1 MSQWSVFG
9 VDITPKFTD
18 DIKNVLK
25 VTSKKEIFFDVFEC
39 MYNGKTIIVEKVG
52 TSDGL
57 PVVSFEAVKNN
68 KKYKCEALLVE
79 SEESELFLNENHL
92 QFLKSIQKTPI
103 KTIIEEKVEKVI
115 PTNTVYEDK
124 VRDVS
129 EKIIKESQEKAQKL
143 YDNKLKEYKKHK
155 QLIAKQAEEYLNEK
169 TESIRQELY
178 EQYIDFLSSNDKK
191 VNNLVKSNIDDI
203 TLSIDENNKEILSK
217 VDKLSNLNKEELAKI
232 LSENIININN
242 NLDSK
247 VKDLNDQLDI
257 ILHDSNTKLN
267 KLDEKTSRLLE
278 KNIKH
283 TDEIVKN
290 ITSKI
295 EQVDEKIEDYKID
308 TFKHV
313 VEKVAD
319 NKTEIEASL
328 KNTISKINEQV
339 DIKRDEVEK
348 ILAAELSNINE
359 KLNIFSE
366 EEDKKYKQLLENLN
380 NLNKGEVK
388 EILSEKINDKQL
400 NSLKLD
406 ISKQFQNEMMS
417 IKRLIEMSSGGGSVA
432 KQFANGGTMDGSL
445 NVTQNILSGGTNLLD
460 IFNTDTSIN
469 LQDVT
474 DVGNTTTNSI
484 SSSGTIF
491 GDIGSF
497 TTLNALTANFTQ
509 TIVSTTS
516 ALSVINDGTGP
527 ALYVQQSGNEP
538 VATFVDRE
546 GGTVIIDDG
555 GNVGIGT
562 AIPTSPLDVVGN
574 IAVTGTVDGRDIAA
588 DGIAIDNLESD
599 VTFLSGEIDNIDL
612 QQVTD
617 VGNTTTNSLSVAS
630 LTATGKI
637 IGGNNNT
644 ANGNNAAVLG
654 GTCNTASGNCSSVV
668 GGFCNT
674 ASGNHSFVGSGCC
687 NTASGCYSPVVGGG
701 KCNTASGYYSS
712 VGGGINNTASSVNS
726 SVVGGR
732 CNAASG
738 YYSFVG
744 GGCGNTSCGI
754 ATSVVGGRCNAAS
767 SYYSFVGGGRCNAAS
782 GNCSFVGGGYSNA
795 ACAVHSG
802 ILGGSLNTV
811 LSVHTCSFIIGSNL
825 TSNAACTTFVNN
837 LSSQGNI
844 YANNVGIGTDS
855 PDNKLTVDG
864 DVDVTGFL
872 SVGDTSNT
880 FLTEFGSREAKL
892 YVDGGD
898 DYTIFVNRSNDVA
911 NSSGFLA
918 YGRKRVGGVAVQ
930 DGDSLGRNIAFAWDG
945 DEFLST
951 AQMDFV
957 VDGTVSDGSAPT
969 AITFS
974 TGSKNADRE
983 ERFRIDSSG
992 NVGIGTDSPDSL
1004 LHVDGASGSPSTA
1017 NSLITLR
1024 DSTSNI
1030 GFQMGAESGRGWI
1043 RSVDVGNQ
1051 FLQYG
1056 ILSLGEDYVSL
1067 GDGNEPNQ
1075 FYIDTTSG
1083 NVGIGTDSPSTKL
1096 DVNGDANIDT
1106 SLTVGTSLDVGGH
1119 FSAATK
1125 SFLID
1130 NPNGG
1135 KLQYGVI
1142 EGREHAVY
1150 YRGKTTDS
1158 TIKLPEEWEW
1168 LVNEDS
1174 VTVTVTP
1181 IGKFQPLYVISQS
1194 NNEVKVGGVEGE
1206 YNYIIYGT
1214 RKDVEPLEVNV

>member
-1 MSQWSVFG
+1 MFG

-445 NVTQNILSGGTNLLD
+445 NVTGDISASGSITATEIISAGVNINTLFGSGGG
-460 IFNTDTSIN
+460 
-469 LQDVT
+469 
-474 DVGNTTTNSI
+474 VGT
-484 SSSGTIF
+484 
-491 GDIGSF
+491 
-497 TTLNALTANFTQ
+497 
-509 TIVSTTS
+509 
-516 ALSVINDGTGP
+516 
-527 ALYVQQSGNEP
+527 
-538 VATFVDRE
+538 
-546 GGTVIIDDG
+546 
-555 GNVGIGT
+555 
-562 AIPTSPLDVVGN
+562 
-574 IAVTGTVDGRDIAA
+574 
-588 DGIAIDNLESD
+588 
-599 VTFLSGEIDNIDL
+599 L

-617 VGNTTTNSLSVAS
+617 LGNFTTNS
-630 LTATGKI
+630 I
-637 IGGNNNT
+637 
-644 ANGNNAAVLG
+644 
-654 GTCNTASGNCSSVV
+654 
-668 GGFCNT
+668 
-674 ASGNHSFVGSGCC
+674 
-687 NTASGCYSPVVGGG
+687 
-701 KCNTASGYYSS
+701 
-712 VGGGINNTASSVNS
+712 
-726 SVVGGR
+726 
-732 CNAASG
+732 NAASLSAQG
-738 YYSFVG
+738 VSTFNSTVNFFPPLGRAITARSTNSNNPGIQANFEGPVTVGHDLFQRSGFENGFSDNSNHFHSVTEINRIEQEAEGDVKNIGSVQERYYAIPSNVLP
-744 GGCGNTSCGI
+744 GNQAAFWAWHQVARSI
-754 ATSVVGGRCNAAS
+754 ATSTVNTDSATLDVSLLQNSSNRLSASQAFFASNTTPAGTSENLVISLTGHGIADGANVTMNFSQSFPGPIVAANLFGKVTDTTTDALSVVLYDGNYKSTDEVPLGTSQTALNFKEDGQSLVTLQTIGTSTVVLAGQENELSFYNKTNFSPERLKNEFITAS
-767 SYYSFVGGGRCNAAS
+767 FNTTGHNLVKNEH
-782 GNCSFVGGGYSNA
+782 VTLIT
-795 ACAVHSG
+795 SG
-802 ILGGSLNTV
+802 ITTTGDNIPVKEDGYILN
-811 LSVHTCSFIIGSNL
+811 
-825 TSNAACTTFVNN
+825 
-837 LSSQGNI
+837 
-844 YANNVGIGTDS
+844 
-855 PDNKLTVDG
+855 PDVDG
-864 DVDVTGFL
+864 DGLKVLIV
-872 SVGDTSNT
+872 
-880 FLTEFGSREAKL
+880 
-892 YVDGGD
+892 
-898 DYTIFVNRSNDVA
+898 
-911 NSSGFLA
+911 
-918 YGRKRVGGVAVQ
+918 
-930 DGDSLGRNIAFAWDG
+930 LGRRIKQYN
-945 DEFLST
+945 L
-951 AQMDFV
+951 
-957 VDGTVSDGSAPT
+957 GTFTTLVGSANWT
-969 AITFS
+969 LHKGTTDGIHQDTLGDQHFNF
-974 TGSKNADRE
+974 NA
-983 ERFRIDSSG
+983 
-992 NVGIGTDSPDSL
+992 N
-1004 LHVDGASGSPSTA
+1004 
-1017 NSLITLR
+1017 
-1024 DSTSNI
+1024 NI
-1030 GFQMGAESGRGWI
+1030 GE
-1043 RSVDVGNQ
+1043 
-1051 FLQYG
+1051 
-1056 ILSLGEDYVSL
+1056 VSSY
-1067 GDGNEPNQ
+1067 Q
-1075 FYIDTTSG
+1075 
-1083 NVGIGTDSPSTKL
+1083 IGPGSQTDSPSAISIGKNVYNRDDNTIKIGYDNEMLDITPTGLKTPGNITATGSISAAKL
-1096 DVNGDANIDT
+1096 DVSGDANIDGTLTADKISLSDNSFIVETGDFTLSDSHKGATILLQNTGAITITVPALSTGHTT
-1106 SLTVGTSLDVGGH
+1106 SFIAETANTVAFQAGAGLSGLNSFNGANSMSGQFAQAQIIFKTPEYAFLGGQI
-1119 FSAATK
+1119 T
-1125 SFLID
+1125 
-1130 NPNGG
+1130 
-1135 KLQYGVI
+1135 
-1142 EGREHAVY
+1142 
-1150 YRGKTTDS
+1150 
-1158 TIKLPEEWEW
+1158 
-1168 LVNEDS
+1168 
-1174 VTVTVTP
+1174 
-1181 IGKFQPLYVISQS
+1181 
-1194 NNEVKVGGVEGE
+1194 
-1206 YNYIIYGT
+1206 
-1214 RKDVEPLEVNV
+1214 

>member
-668 GGFCNT
+668 GG
-674 ASGNHSFVGSGCC
+674 
-687 NTASGCYSPVVGGG
+687 
-701 KCNTASGYYSS
+701 
-712 VGGGINNTASSVNS
+712 
-726 SVVGGR
+726 R

>member
-1 MSQWSVFG
+1 MFG

-52 TSDGL
+52 TSDEL

-445 NVTQNILSGGTNLLD
+445 NVTGDISASGSITATEIISAGVNINTLFGSGGG
-460 IFNTDTSIN
+460 
-469 LQDVT
+469 
-474 DVGNTTTNSI
+474 VGT
-484 SSSGTIF
+484 
-491 GDIGSF
+491 
-497 TTLNALTANFTQ
+497 
-509 TIVSTTS
+509 
-516 ALSVINDGTGP
+516 
-527 ALYVQQSGNEP
+527 
-538 VATFVDRE
+538 
-546 GGTVIIDDG
+546 
-555 GNVGIGT
+555 
-562 AIPTSPLDVVGN
+562 
-574 IAVTGTVDGRDIAA
+574 
-588 DGIAIDNLESD
+588 
-599 VTFLSGEIDNIDL
+599 L

-617 VGNTTTNSLSVAS
+617 LGNFTTNS
-630 LTATGKI
+630 I
-637 IGGNNNT
+637 
-644 ANGNNAAVLG
+644 
-654 GTCNTASGNCSSVV
+654 
-668 GGFCNT
+668 
-674 ASGNHSFVGSGCC
+674 
-687 NTASGCYSPVVGGG
+687 
-701 KCNTASGYYSS
+701 
-712 VGGGINNTASSVNS
+712 
-726 SVVGGR
+726 
-732 CNAASG
+732 NAASLSAQG
-738 YYSFVG
+738 VSTFNSTVNFFPPLGRAITARSTNSNNPGIQANFEGPVTVGHDLFQRSGFENGFSDNSNHFHSVTEINRIEQQAEGDVKNIGSVQERYYAIPSNVLP
-744 GGCGNTSCGI
+744 GNQAAFWAWHQVARSI
-754 ATSVVGGRCNAAS
+754 ATSTVNTDSATLDVSLLQNSSNRLSASQAFFASNTTPAGTSENLVISLTGHGIADGANVTMNFSQSFPGPIVAANLFGKVTDTTTDALSVVLYDGNYKSTDEVPLGTSQTALNFKEDGQSLVTLQTIGTSTVVLAGQENELSFYNKTNFSPERLKNEFITAS
-767 SYYSFVGGGRCNAAS
+767 FNTTGHNLVKNEH
-782 GNCSFVGGGYSNA
+782 VTLIT
-795 ACAVHSG
+795 SG
-802 ILGGSLNTV
+802 ITTTGDNIPVKEDGYILN
-811 LSVHTCSFIIGSNL
+811 
-825 TSNAACTTFVNN
+825 
-837 LSSQGNI
+837 
-844 YANNVGIGTDS
+844 
-855 PDNKLTVDG
+855 PDVDG
-864 DVDVTGFL
+864 DGLKVLIV
-872 SVGDTSNT
+872 
-880 FLTEFGSREAKL
+880 
-892 YVDGGD
+892 
-898 DYTIFVNRSNDVA
+898 
-911 NSSGFLA
+911 
-918 YGRKRVGGVAVQ
+918 
-930 DGDSLGRNIAFAWDG
+930 LGRRIKQYN
-945 DEFLST
+945 L
-951 AQMDFV
+951 
-957 VDGTVSDGSAPT
+957 GTFTTLVGSANWT
-969 AITFS
+969 LHKGTTDGIHQDTLGDQHFNF
-974 TGSKNADRE
+974 NA
-983 ERFRIDSSG
+983 
-992 NVGIGTDSPDSL
+992 N
-1004 LHVDGASGSPSTA
+1004 
-1017 NSLITLR
+1017 
-1024 DSTSNI
+1024 NI
-1030 GFQMGAESGRGWI
+1030 GE
-1043 RSVDVGNQ
+1043 
-1051 FLQYG
+1051 
-1056 ILSLGEDYVSL
+1056 VSSY
-1067 GDGNEPNQ
+1067 Q
-1075 FYIDTTSG
+1075 
-1083 NVGIGTDSPSTKL
+1083 IGPGSQTDSPSAISIGKNVYNRDDNTIKIGYDNEMLDITPTGLKTPGNITATGSISAAKL
-1096 DVNGDANIDT
+1096 DVSGDANIDGTLTADKISLSDNSFIVETGDFTLSDSHKGATILLQNIAAITITVPALSTGYTT
-1106 SLTVGTSLDVGGH
+1106 SFIAETANTVAFQAGAGLSGLNSFNEANSMLGQFAQAQIIFKTPEYAFLGGQI
-1119 FSAATK
+1119 T
-1125 SFLID
+1125 
-1130 NPNGG
+1130 
-1135 KLQYGVI
+1135 
-1142 EGREHAVY
+1142 
-1150 YRGKTTDS
+1150 
-1158 TIKLPEEWEW
+1158 
-1168 LVNEDS
+1168 
-1174 VTVTVTP
+1174 
-1181 IGKFQPLYVISQS
+1181 
-1194 NNEVKVGGVEGE
+1194 
-1206 YNYIIYGT
+1206 
-1214 RKDVEPLEVNV
+1214 

>member
-538 VATFVDRE
+538 VATFVDKE

-562 AIPTSPLDVVGN
+562 ATPNKALTVVGDISASGSITATTEIISAGVN
-574 IAVTGTVDGRDIAA
+574 ISTLFGSGGGGGGSVGT
-588 DGIAIDNLESD
+588 
-599 VTFLSGEIDNIDL
+599 L

-617 VGNTTTNSLSVAS
+617 LGNFTTNS
-630 LTATGKI
+630 I
-637 IGGNNNT
+637 
-644 ANGNNAAVLG
+644 
-654 GTCNTASGNCSSVV
+654 
-668 GGFCNT
+668 
-674 ASGNHSFVGSGCC
+674 
-687 NTASGCYSPVVGGG
+687 
-701 KCNTASGYYSS
+701 
-712 VGGGINNTASSVNS
+712 
-726 SVVGGR
+726 
-732 CNAASG
+732 NAASLSAQG
-738 YYSFVG
+738 VSTFNSTVNFFPPLGRAITARSTNSNNPGIQANFEGPVTVGHDLFQRSGFENGFSDNSNHFHSVTEINRIEQQAEGDVKNIGSVQERYYAIPSNVLP
-744 GGCGNTSCGI
+744 GNQAAFWAWHQVARSI
-754 ATSVVGGRCNAAS
+754 ATSTVNTDSATLDVSLLQNSSNRLSASQAFFASNTTPAGTSENLVISLTGHGIADGANVTMNFSQSFPGPIVAANLFGKVTDTTTDALSVVLYDGNYKSTDEVPLGTSQTALNFKEDGQSLVTLQTIGTSTVVLAGQENELSFYNKTNFSPERLKNEFITAS
-767 SYYSFVGGGRCNAAS
+767 FNTTGHNLVKNEH
-782 GNCSFVGGGYSNA
+782 VTLIT
-795 ACAVHSG
+795 SG
-802 ILGGSLNTV
+802 ITTTGDNIPVKEDGYILN
-811 LSVHTCSFIIGSNL
+811 
-825 TSNAACTTFVNN
+825 
-837 LSSQGNI
+837 
-844 YANNVGIGTDS
+844 
-855 PDNKLTVDG
+855 PDVDG
-864 DVDVTGFL
+864 DGLKVLIV
-872 SVGDTSNT
+872 
-880 FLTEFGSREAKL
+880 
-892 YVDGGD
+892 
-898 DYTIFVNRSNDVA
+898 
-911 NSSGFLA
+911 
-918 YGRKRVGGVAVQ
+918 
-930 DGDSLGRNIAFAWDG
+930 LGRRIKQYN
-945 DEFLST
+945 L
-951 AQMDFV
+951 
-957 VDGTVSDGSAPT
+957 GTFTTLVGSANWT
-969 AITFS
+969 LHKGTTDGIHQDTLGDQHFNF
-974 TGSKNADRE
+974 NA
-983 ERFRIDSSG
+983 
-992 NVGIGTDSPDSL
+992 N
-1004 LHVDGASGSPSTA
+1004 
-1017 NSLITLR
+1017 
-1024 DSTSNI
+1024 NI
-1030 GFQMGAESGRGWI
+1030 GE
-1043 RSVDVGNQ
+1043 
-1051 FLQYG
+1051 
-1056 ILSLGEDYVSL
+1056 VSSY
-1067 GDGNEPNQ
+1067 Q
-1075 FYIDTTSG
+1075 
-1083 NVGIGTDSPSTKL
+1083 IGPGSQTDSPSAISIGKNVYNRDDNTIKIGYDNEMLDITPTGLKTPGNITATGSISAANL
-1096 DVNGDANIDT
+1096 DVSGDANIDGTLTADKISLSDNSFIVETGDFTLSDSHKGATILLQNAGAITITVPALSTGHTT
-1106 SLTVGTSLDVGGH
+1106 SFIAETANTVAFQAGAGLSGLNSFNGANSMSGQFAQAQIIFKTPEYAFLGGQI
-1119 FSAATK
+1119 T
-1125 SFLID
+1125 
-1130 NPNGG
+1130 
-1135 KLQYGVI
+1135 
-1142 EGREHAVY
+1142 
-1150 YRGKTTDS
+1150 
-1158 TIKLPEEWEW
+1158 
-1168 LVNEDS
+1168 
-1174 VTVTVTP
+1174 
-1181 IGKFQPLYVISQS
+1181 
-1194 NNEVKVGGVEGE
+1194 
-1206 YNYIIYGT
+1206 
-1214 RKDVEPLEVNV
+1214 

>member
-445 NVTQNILSGGTNLLD
+445 NVTGDISASGSITATEIISAGVNINTLFGSGGG
-460 IFNTDTSIN
+460 
-469 LQDVT
+469 
-474 DVGNTTTNSI
+474 VGT
-484 SSSGTIF
+484 
-491 GDIGSF
+491 
-497 TTLNALTANFTQ
+497 
-509 TIVSTTS
+509 
-516 ALSVINDGTGP
+516 
-527 ALYVQQSGNEP
+527 
-538 VATFVDRE
+538 
-546 GGTVIIDDG
+546 
-555 GNVGIGT
+555 
-562 AIPTSPLDVVGN
+562 
-574 IAVTGTVDGRDIAA
+574 
-588 DGIAIDNLESD
+588 
-599 VTFLSGEIDNIDL
+599 L

-617 VGNTTTNSLSVAS
+617 LGNFTTNS
-630 LTATGKI
+630 I
-637 IGGNNNT
+637 
-644 ANGNNAAVLG
+644 
-654 GTCNTASGNCSSVV
+654 
-668 GGFCNT
+668 
-674 ASGNHSFVGSGCC
+674 
-687 NTASGCYSPVVGGG
+687 
-701 KCNTASGYYSS
+701 
-712 VGGGINNTASSVNS
+712 
-726 SVVGGR
+726 
-732 CNAASG
+732 NAASLSAQG
-738 YYSFVG
+738 VSTFNSTVNFFPPLGRAITARSTNSNNPGIQANFEGPVTVGHDLFQRSGFENGFSDNSNHFHSVTEINRIEQQAEGDVKNIGSVQERYYAIPSNVLP
-744 GGCGNTSCGI
+744 GNQAAFWAWHQVARSI
-754 ATSVVGGRCNAAS
+754 ATSTVNTDSATLDVSLLQNSSNRLSASQAFFASNTTPAGTSENLVISLTGHGIADGANVTMNFSQSFPGPIVAANLFGKVTDTTTDALSVVLYDGNYKSTDEVPLGTSQTALNFKEDGQSLVTLQTIGTSTVVLAGQENELSFYNKTNFSPERLKNEFITAS
-767 SYYSFVGGGRCNAAS
+767 FNTTGHNLVKNEH
-782 GNCSFVGGGYSNA
+782 VTLIT
-795 ACAVHSG
+795 SG
-802 ILGGSLNTV
+802 ITTTGDNIPVKEDGYILN
-811 LSVHTCSFIIGSNL
+811 
-825 TSNAACTTFVNN
+825 
-837 LSSQGNI
+837 
-844 YANNVGIGTDS
+844 
-855 PDNKLTVDG
+855 PDVDG
-864 DVDVTGFL
+864 DGLKVLIV
-872 SVGDTSNT
+872 
-880 FLTEFGSREAKL
+880 
-892 YVDGGD
+892 
-898 DYTIFVNRSNDVA
+898 
-911 NSSGFLA
+911 
-918 YGRKRVGGVAVQ
+918 
-930 DGDSLGRNIAFAWDG
+930 LGRRIKQYN
-945 DEFLST
+945 L
-951 AQMDFV
+951 
-957 VDGTVSDGSAPT
+957 GTFTTLVGSANWT
-969 AITFS
+969 LHKGTTDGIHQDTLGDQHFNF
-974 TGSKNADRE
+974 NA
-983 ERFRIDSSG
+983 
-992 NVGIGTDSPDSL
+992 N
-1004 LHVDGASGSPSTA
+1004 
-1017 NSLITLR
+1017 
-1024 DSTSNI
+1024 NI
-1030 GFQMGAESGRGWI
+1030 GE
-1043 RSVDVGNQ
+1043 
-1051 FLQYG
+1051 
-1056 ILSLGEDYVSL
+1056 VSSY
-1067 GDGNEPNQ
+1067 Q
-1075 FYIDTTSG
+1075 
-1083 NVGIGTDSPSTKL
+1083 IGPGSQTDSPSAISIGKNVYNRDDNTIKIGYDNEMLDITPTGLKTPGNITATGSISAAKL
-1096 DVNGDANIDT
+1096 DVSGDANIDGTLTADKISLSDNSFIVETGDFTLSDSHKGATILLQNTGGITITVPALSTGHTT
-1106 SLTVGTSLDVGGH
+1106 SFIAETANTVAFQAGAGLSGLNSFNEANSMLGQFAQAQIIFKTPEYAFLGGQI
-1119 FSAATK
+1119 T
-1125 SFLID
+1125 
-1130 NPNGG
+1130 
-1135 KLQYGVI
+1135 
-1142 EGREHAVY
+1142 
-1150 YRGKTTDS
+1150 
-1158 TIKLPEEWEW
+1158 
-1168 LVNEDS
+1168 
-1174 VTVTVTP
+1174 
-1181 IGKFQPLYVISQS
+1181 
-1194 NNEVKVGGVEGE
+1194 
-1206 YNYIIYGT
+1206 
-1214 RKDVEPLEVNV
+1214 

>member
-630 LTATGKI
+630 LTATYRC
-637 IGGNNNT
+637 NNNT
-644 ANGNNAAVLG
+644 ANGNNAL
-654 GTCNTASGNCSSVV
+654 TA
-668 GGFCNT
+668 T
-674 ASGNHSFVGSGCC
+674 
-687 NTASGCYSPVVGGG
+687 G
-701 KCNTASGYYSS
+701 K
-712 VGGGINNTASSVNS
+712 
-726 SVVGGR
+726 
-732 CNAASG
+732 
-738 YYSFVG
+738 
-744 GGCGNTSCGI
+744 
-754 ATSVVGGRCNAAS
+754 
-767 SYYSFVGGGRCNAAS
+767 
-782 GNCSFVGGGYSNA
+782 
-795 ACAVHSG
+795 
-802 ILGGSLNTV
+802 
-811 LSVHTCSFIIGSNL
+811 IIG
-825 TSNAACTTFVNN
+825 
-837 LSSQGNI
+837 G
-844 YANNVGIGTDS
+844 NNVIQ
-855 PDNKLTVDG
+855 LTV
-864 DVDVTGFL
+864 
-872 SVGDTSNT
+872 
-880 FLTEFGSREAKL
+880 
-892 YVDGGD
+892 
-898 DYTIFVNRSNDVA
+898 I
-911 NSSGFLA
+911 
-918 YGRKRVGGVAVQ
+918 
-930 DGDSLGRNIAFAWDG
+930 
-945 DEFLST
+945 
-951 AQMDFV
+951 M
-957 VDGTVSDGSAPT
+957 
-969 AITFS
+969 
-974 TGSKNADRE
+974 
-983 ERFRIDSSG
+983 
-992 NVGIGTDSPDSL
+992 
-1004 LHVDGASGSPSTA
+1004 LH
-1017 NSLITLR
+1017 L
-1024 DSTSNI
+1024 
-1030 GFQMGAESGRGWI
+1030 
-1043 RSVDVGNQ
+1043 
-1051 FLQYG
+1051 
-1056 ILSLGEDYVSL
+1056 
-1067 GDGNEPNQ
+1067 
-1075 FYIDTTSG
+1075 
-1083 NVGIGTDSPSTKL
+1083 
-1096 DVNGDANIDT
+1096 
-1106 SLTVGTSLDVGGH
+1106 
-1119 FSAATK
+1119 
-1125 SFLID
+1125 
-1130 NPNGG
+1130 
-1135 KLQYGVI
+1135 
-1142 EGREHAVY
+1142 
-1150 YRGKTTDS
+1150 
-1158 TIKLPEEWEW
+1158 
-1168 LVNEDS
+1168 
-1174 VTVTVTP
+1174 
-1181 IGKFQPLYVISQS
+1181 
-1194 NNEVKVGGVEGE
+1194 
-1206 YNYIIYGT
+1206 
-1214 RKDVEPLEVNV
+1214 

>member
-599 VTFLSGEIDNIDL
+599 VTFLSGEIDTLSGEFISEVNQTNSEVTYLSAEIDNLESDVTYLSGEIDSIDL

-617 VGNTTTNSLSVAS
+617 LGNFTTNS
-630 LTATGKI
+630 I
-637 IGGNNNT
+637 
-644 ANGNNAAVLG
+644 
-654 GTCNTASGNCSSVV
+654 
-668 GGFCNT
+668 
-674 ASGNHSFVGSGCC
+674 
-687 NTASGCYSPVVGGG
+687 
-701 KCNTASGYYSS
+701 
-712 VGGGINNTASSVNS
+712 
-726 SVVGGR
+726 
-732 CNAASG
+732 NAASLSAQG
-738 YYSFVG
+738 VSTFNSTVNFFPPLGRAITARSTNSNNPGIQANFEGPVTVGHDLFQRSGFENGFSDNSNHFHSVTEINRIEQQAEGDVKNIGSVQERYYAIPSNVLP
-744 GGCGNTSCGI
+744 GNQAAFWAWHQVARSI
-754 ATSVVGGRCNAAS
+754 ATSTVNTDSATLDVSLLQNSSNRLSASQAFFASNTTPAGTSENLVISLTGHGIADGANVTMNFSQSFPGPIVAANLFGKVTDTTTDALSVVLYDGNYKSTDEVPLGTSQTALNFKEDGQSLVTLQTIGTSTVVLAGQENELSFYNKTNFSPERLKNEFITAS
-767 SYYSFVGGGRCNAAS
+767 FNTTGHNLVKNEH
-782 GNCSFVGGGYSNA
+782 VTLIT
-795 ACAVHSG
+795 SG
-802 ILGGSLNTV
+802 ITTTGDNIPVKEDGYILN
-811 LSVHTCSFIIGSNL
+811 
-825 TSNAACTTFVNN
+825 
-837 LSSQGNI
+837 
-844 YANNVGIGTDS
+844 
-855 PDNKLTVDG
+855 PDVDG
-864 DVDVTGFL
+864 DGLKVLIV
-872 SVGDTSNT
+872 
-880 FLTEFGSREAKL
+880 
-892 YVDGGD
+892 
-898 DYTIFVNRSNDVA
+898 
-911 NSSGFLA
+911 
-918 YGRKRVGGVAVQ
+918 
-930 DGDSLGRNIAFAWDG
+930 LGRRIKQYN
-945 DEFLST
+945 L
-951 AQMDFV
+951 
-957 VDGTVSDGSAPT
+957 GTFTTLVGSANWT
-969 AITFS
+969 LHKGTTDGIHQDTLGDQHFNF
-974 TGSKNADRE
+974 NA
-983 ERFRIDSSG
+983 
-992 NVGIGTDSPDSL
+992 N
-1004 LHVDGASGSPSTA
+1004 
-1017 NSLITLR
+1017 
-1024 DSTSNI
+1024 NI
-1030 GFQMGAESGRGWI
+1030 GE
-1043 RSVDVGNQ
+1043 
-1051 FLQYG
+1051 
-1056 ILSLGEDYVSL
+1056 VSSY
-1067 GDGNEPNQ
+1067 Q
-1075 FYIDTTSG
+1075 
-1083 NVGIGTDSPSTKL
+1083 IGPGSQTDSPSAISIGKNVYNRDDNTIKIGYDNEML
-1096 DVNGDANIDT
+1096 DITPTGLKTPGNIT
-1106 SLTVGTSLDVGGH
+1106 ATGSI
-1119 FSAATK
+1119 SAASLSAANGFTGTG
-1125 SFLID
+1125 SFTNFTIQ
-1130 NPNGG
+1130 NG
-1135 KLQYGVI
+1135 
-1142 EGREHAVY
+1142 
-1150 YRGKTTDS
+1150 
-1158 TIKLPEEWEW
+1158 
-1168 LVNEDS
+1168 
-1174 VTVTVTP
+1174 
-1181 IGKFQPLYVISQS
+1181 
-1194 NNEVKVGGVEGE
+1194 
-1206 YNYIIYGT
+1206 II
-1214 RKDVEPLEVNV
+1214 LSAS

>member
-674 ASGNHSFVGSGCC
+674 ASGNHSFVGGGCC
-687 NTASGCYSPVVGGG
+687 NTASGT
-701 KCNTASGYYSS
+701 KA
-712 VGGGINNTASSVNS
+712 
-726 SVVGGR
+726 
-732 CNAASG
+732 
-738 YYSFVG
+738 FVG
-744 GGCGNTSCGI
+744 GGGGN
-754 ATSVVGGRCNAAS
+754 
-767 SYYSFVGGGRCNAAS
+767 
-782 GNCSFVGGGYSNA
+782 
-795 ACAVHSG
+795 
-802 ILGGSLNTV
+802 
-811 LSVHTCSFIIGSNL
+811 
-825 TSNAACTTFVNN
+825 
-837 LSSQGNI
+837 
-844 YANNVGIGTDS
+844 
-855 PDNKLTVDG
+855 
-864 DVDVTGFL
+864 
-872 SVGDTSNT
+872 
-880 FLTEFGSREAKL
+880 
-892 YVDGGD
+892 
-898 DYTIFVNRSNDVA
+898 
-911 NSSGFLA
+911 
-918 YGRKRVGGVAVQ
+918 
-930 DGDSLGRNIAFAWDG
+930 
-945 DEFLST
+945 
-951 AQMDFV
+951 
-957 VDGTVSDGSAPT
+957 
-969 AITFS
+969 
-974 TGSKNADRE
+974 
-983 ERFRIDSSG
+983 
-992 NVGIGTDSPDSL
+992 
-1004 LHVDGASGSPSTA
+1004 
-1017 NSLITLR
+1017 
-1024 DSTSNI
+1024 
-1030 GFQMGAESGRGWI
+1030 
-1043 RSVDVGNQ
+1043 
-1051 FLQYG
+1051 
-1056 ILSLGEDYVSL
+1056 
-1067 GDGNEPNQ
+1067 
-1075 FYIDTTSG
+1075 
-1083 NVGIGTDSPSTKL
+1083 
-1096 DVNGDANIDT
+1096 
-1106 SLTVGTSLDVGGH
+1106 
-1119 FSAATK
+1119 
-1125 SFLID
+1125 
-1130 NPNGG
+1130 
-1135 KLQYGVI
+1135 
-1142 EGREHAVY
+1142 
-1150 YRGKTTDS
+1150 
-1158 TIKLPEEWEW
+1158 
-1168 LVNEDS
+1168 
-1174 VTVTVTP
+1174 
-1181 IGKFQPLYVISQS
+1181 
-1194 NNEVKVGGVEGE
+1194 
-1206 YNYIIYGT
+1206 
-1214 RKDVEPLEVNV
+1214 

>member
-538 VATFVDRE
+538 VATFVDKE

-562 AIPTSPLDVVGN
+562 ATPNKALTVVGDISASGSITATTEIISAGVN
-574 IAVTGTVDGRDIAA
+574 ISTLFGSGGGGGGSVGT
-588 DGIAIDNLESD
+588 
-599 VTFLSGEIDNIDL
+599 L

-617 VGNTTTNSLSVAS
+617 LGNFTTNS
-630 LTATGKI
+630 I
-637 IGGNNNT
+637 
-644 ANGNNAAVLG
+644 
-654 GTCNTASGNCSSVV
+654 
-668 GGFCNT
+668 
-674 ASGNHSFVGSGCC
+674 
-687 NTASGCYSPVVGGG
+687 
-701 KCNTASGYYSS
+701 
-712 VGGGINNTASSVNS
+712 
-726 SVVGGR
+726 
-732 CNAASG
+732 NAASLSAQG
-738 YYSFVG
+738 VSTFNSTVNFFPPLGRAITARSTNSNNPGIQANFEGPVTVGHDLFQRSGFENGFSDNSNHFHSVTEINRIEQEAEGDVKNIGSVQERYYAIPSNVLP
-744 GGCGNTSCGI
+744 GNQAAFWAWHQVARSI
-754 ATSVVGGRCNAAS
+754 ATSTVNTDSATLDVSLLQNSSNRLSASQAFFASNTTPAGTSENLVISLTGHGIADGANVTMNFSQSFPGPIVAANLFGKVTDTTTDALSVVLYDGNYKSTDEVPLGTSQTALNFKEDGQSLVTLQTIGTSTVVLAGQENELSFYNKTNFSPERLKNEFITAS
-767 SYYSFVGGGRCNAAS
+767 FNTTGHNLVKNEH
-782 GNCSFVGGGYSNA
+782 VTLIT
-795 ACAVHSG
+795 SG
-802 ILGGSLNTV
+802 ITTTGDNIPVKEDGYILN
-811 LSVHTCSFIIGSNL
+811 
-825 TSNAACTTFVNN
+825 
-837 LSSQGNI
+837 
-844 YANNVGIGTDS
+844 
-855 PDNKLTVDG
+855 PDVDG
-864 DVDVTGFL
+864 DGLKVLIV
-872 SVGDTSNT
+872 
-880 FLTEFGSREAKL
+880 
-892 YVDGGD
+892 
-898 DYTIFVNRSNDVA
+898 
-911 NSSGFLA
+911 
-918 YGRKRVGGVAVQ
+918 
-930 DGDSLGRNIAFAWDG
+930 LGRRIKQYN
-945 DEFLST
+945 L
-951 AQMDFV
+951 
-957 VDGTVSDGSAPT
+957 GTFTTLVGSANWT
-969 AITFS
+969 LHKGTTDGIHQDTLGDQHFNF
-974 TGSKNADRE
+974 NA
-983 ERFRIDSSG
+983 
-992 NVGIGTDSPDSL
+992 N
-1004 LHVDGASGSPSTA
+1004 
-1017 NSLITLR
+1017 
-1024 DSTSNI
+1024 NI
-1030 GFQMGAESGRGWI
+1030 GE
-1043 RSVDVGNQ
+1043 
-1051 FLQYG
+1051 
-1056 ILSLGEDYVSL
+1056 VSSY
-1067 GDGNEPNQ
+1067 Q
-1075 FYIDTTSG
+1075 
-1083 NVGIGTDSPSTKL
+1083 IGPGSQTDSPSAISIGKNVYNRDDNTIKIGYDNEMLDITPTGLKTPGNITATGSISAAKL
-1096 DVNGDANIDT
+1096 DVSGDANIDGTLTADKISLSDNSFIVETGDFTLSDSHKGATILLQNAGAITITVPALSTGHTT
-1106 SLTVGTSLDVGGH
+1106 SFIAETANTVAFQAGAGLSGLNSFNGANSMSGQFAQAQIIFKTPEYAFLGGQI
-1119 FSAATK
+1119 T
-1125 SFLID
+1125 
-1130 NPNGG
+1130 
-1135 KLQYGVI
+1135 
-1142 EGREHAVY
+1142 
-1150 YRGKTTDS
+1150 
-1158 TIKLPEEWEW
+1158 
-1168 LVNEDS
+1168 
-1174 VTVTVTP
+1174 
-1181 IGKFQPLYVISQS
+1181 
-1194 NNEVKVGGVEGE
+1194 
-1206 YNYIIYGT
+1206 
-1214 RKDVEPLEVNV
+1214 